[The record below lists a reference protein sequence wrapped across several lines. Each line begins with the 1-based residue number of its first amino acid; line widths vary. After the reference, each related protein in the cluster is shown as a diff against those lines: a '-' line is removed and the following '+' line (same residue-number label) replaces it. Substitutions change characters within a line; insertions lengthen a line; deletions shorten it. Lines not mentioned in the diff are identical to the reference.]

1 MERFI
6 QNQREFKI
14 GDLVVNIFPLEL
26 VFDGFKIEEGE
37 IGLIVGFVIPKENE
51 TRYDYIVMI
60 RGREIFF
67 FEKELGLY
75 RSAGDKL

>member
-1 MERFI
+1 MYKVDDGE
-6 QNQREFKI
+6 REFKI

-26 VFDGFKIEEGE
+26 AFDGFKLEEGE
-37 IGLIVGFVIPKENE
+37 IGLIVGFVIPEENE
-51 TRYDYIVMI
+51 TRYDYVVMI

-75 RSAGDKL
+75 RSIGDI